1 MYIFLPKSTVGS
13 PETRFFSKKGLSGA
27 LKADFF
33 YKSTVSRDESP
44 FFRKKALSA
53 EATELFSDFPGY
65 KRKR

>member
-1 MYIFLPKSTVGS
+1 MKTD
-13 PETRFFSKKGLSGA
+13 FFQKKAPSAGM
-27 LKADFF
+27 KADFF
-33 YKSTVSRDESP
+33 QKSTVSRDESP

>member
-1 MYIFLPKSTVGS
+1 MV
-13 PETRFFSKKGLSGA
+13 
-27 LKADFF
+27 
-33 YKSTVSRDESP
+33 YKTVSFVDWIDSLTQDIDDFSENFSDSIFSEKSIVSRGESP

>member
-1 MYIFLPKSTVGS
+1 MYIFLPQSTVGS
-13 PETRFFSKKGLSGA
+13 AESRFFSKKGLSGGM
-27 LKADFF
+27 KAFF
-33 YKSTVSRDESP
+33 SEKSTVSRDESP